1 MSQKF
6 NSSPKAGRL
15 ETQEE
20 LMFQIGSKRQG
31 IKMIFQ
37 FKGSQVAG
45 ISLNLGYVCGGWGA
59 GVCCFVLLKPSTDCM
74 GCTHIMESSLLY
86 SFCYSVPCS
95 VMSGSF
101 ATPWTVAHQAPL
113 SVGILQA
120 RILEWVAMPFS
131 RGTFLTQGSNLGLL
145 HCRWILYHLSHSEL
159 KILTWVTMSSSR
171 GSFQPR
177 GQPTSPESPALQVDS
192 LLLNHW
198 GSPYFYHF

>member
-31 IKMIFQ
+31 IKIIFQ

-120 RILEWVAMPFS
+120 RILEWVSMPSSRVSSWS
-131 RGTFLTQGSNLGLL
+131 RGQTHVSCFG
-145 HCRWILYHLSHSEL
+145 RWLLYH
-159 KILTWVTMSSSR
+159 WVTWEVPHIIP
-171 GSFQPR
+171 GLFKII
-177 GQPTSPESPALQVDS
+177 L
-192 LLLNHW
+192 
-198 GSPYFYHF
+198 